1 MTESR
6 EYESREYG
14 SREYESR
21 ENESR
26 ECSLTIVTNHK
37 LGMDVKIPG
46 VKMLGSQNAWEPK
59 CLARNYRMKTPSCL
73 LINTQSV
80 VIL

>member
-14 SREYESR
+14 SREYGSR

-26 ECSLTIVTNHK
+26 EFAFTALTKSL
-37 LGMDVKIPG
+37 LSDV
-46 VKMLGSQNAWEPK
+46 
-59 CLARNYRMKTPSCL
+59 
-73 LINTQSV
+73 QS
-80 VIL
+80 I

>member
-14 SREYESR
+14 SREYGSR

-26 ECSLTIVTNHK
+26 EFAFTVEPQ
-37 LGMDVKIPG
+37 IPRIE
-46 VKMLGSQNAWEPK
+46 VPGSN
-59 CLARNYRMKTPSCL
+59 LNDG
-73 LINTQSV
+73 I
-80 VIL
+80 